1 MKSLLSIITTSIF
14 IFNTIFININTE
26 NIYPRIIDAY
36 ILAYDAIYNQPENF
50 KVDYIILDMESYF
63 FADTTYED
71 RQKMINHFNKYNK
84 VIVNSSLFNLKEIGL
99 VDDLGNITL
108 KNSELLMIDCID
120 YTSYDNGII
129 IKALNYKSPI
139 SAKFYTIKLTIE
151 NNEWILKS
159 ITLDGVA

>member
-71 RQKMINHFNKYNK
+71 R
-84 VIVNSSLFNLKEIGL
+84 
-99 VDDLGNITL
+99 
-108 KNSELLMIDCID
+108 
-120 YTSYDNGII
+120 
-129 IKALNYKSPI
+129 
-139 SAKFYTIKLTIE
+139 
-151 NNEWILKS
+151 
-159 ITLDGVA
+159 